1 MGVCESIYRGG
12 YFRLQHKAKGQIE
25 QLHAQKAAWAE
36 KADILG
42 AFMFELR
49 EWDGVITGFVDRRWI
64 WMVEK
69 LTVLSD
75 GRLVFTFFNG
85 QEITA

>member
-1 MGVCESIYRGG
+1 
-12 YFRLQHKAKGQIE
+12 
-25 QLHAQKAAWAE
+25 
-36 KADILG
+36 
-42 AFMFELR
+42 MFELR